1 MRLKHIVG
9 TQMIVVEVTRLRS
22 VEDSKSPQED
32 DGSLPIS
39 FSPISEVRKP
49 KVGRT
54 RWSHVEMDFKA
65 IPRLHETSCHDV

>member
-9 TQMIVVEVTRLRS
+9 TQMIVVEVTRLCS

-32 DGSLPIS
+32 YGSLPIC

-54 RWSHVEMDFKA
+54 HWSHVEMDFKA
-65 IPRLHETSCHDV
+65 IPRLRGTSCHDV

>member
-9 TQMIVVEVTRLRS
+9 TQMIVVEVTRLHS

-32 DGSLPIS
+32 YGSLLIS
-39 FSPISEVRKP
+39 FPISEVRKP

-54 RWSHVEMDFKA
+54 HWSHVEMDFKA
-65 IPRLHETSCHDV
+65 FPRLRGTSRHDV